1 MPVSFSALLVESR
14 EAIPD
19 SVIQWTCDLLDDGE
33 FPHYI
38 HSEEG
43 FLIINIAPLL
53 HLAQEARENPDLP
66 TPPGEV
72 VRWLRRQAAAARR
85 QKAARFIWIG

>member
-19 SVIQWTCDLLDDGE
+19 SVLWWACEALDTGSC
-33 FPHYI
+33 PHYS
-38 HSEEG
+38 HNDTG
-43 FLIINIAPLL
+43 FLVLDIASLL
-53 HLAQEARENPDLP
+53 GFAHQAKEDPDLP
-66 TPPGEV
+66 SPPPEV
-72 VRWLRRQAAAARR
+72 VRWLRRQLATARR